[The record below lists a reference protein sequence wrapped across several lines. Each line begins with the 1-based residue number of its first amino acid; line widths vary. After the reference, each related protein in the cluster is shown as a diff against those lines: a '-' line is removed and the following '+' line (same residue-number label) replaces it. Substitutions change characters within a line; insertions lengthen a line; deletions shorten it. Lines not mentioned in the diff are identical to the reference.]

1 MTTSLPDPASFAF
14 EQLEPAAQPVAAVAD
29 TAAVVAGAQ
38 ADAEQIRIAAR
49 EAGFQAGMQE
59 AAETLRPAAETL
71 AQAVA
76 ALQDERATSAEQL
89 ERHAVDLALAIAE
102 KAVQAAVEV
111 EPDRVADVIKGAM
124 RLMVEREDVV
134 IHVNPVDVDV
144 VTQALE
150 GLGDRHIEVVEER
163 RVARGGALLRTSVG
177 EIDARLET
185 KLERA
190 GQVLRAELE
199 S

>member
-1 MTTSLPDPASFAF
+1 VTTSLPDPASFAF
-14 EQLEPAAQPVAAVAD
+14 EQLAPAARPVAAVAD

-38 ADAEQIRIAAR
+38 ADAEQIRVDAR